1 MTVLI
6 SSIGDTFQGKCGA
19 GIHVASFIKGV
30 IGISDLSNGVKQY
43 RMIGNVIPETVYL
56 GPCIILQTGCA
67 AGGIGCII
75 DGIIKGEGRKVKCTI
90 AQQLSISLIRMVRK
104 QVLYA
109 VNRSNAGYGT
119 SILIIINFSTI
130 DRTPCVYFE
139 TAVAVY
145 KIWYSIEK
153 YGGICLIHAAGFGKQ
168 IPFIVNLSF
177 GVFQEFVISDII
189 PGTISVHP
197 FHTRKKFLYFSRRE
211 GDVIMS
217 VCIEDAGLSKKAFF
231 IIIFFTI
238 DSLNAS
244 VSNSLAVE
252 VV

>member
-6 SSIGDTFQGKCGA
+6 SSIGDTFQGKCGV

-75 DGIIKGEGRKVKCTI
+75 DGIIKGEGRKAKCTI
-90 AQQLSISLIRMVRK
+90 AQQLSISFIRMVRK

-139 TAVAVY
+139 TAVVVKTIIGTIDFLDTIVAFIAILI
-145 KIWYSIEK
+145 KIA
-153 YGGICLIHAAGFGKQ
+153 LIVPAINQKRTVFLCTECVRSVIRSVITEFCIFDQ
-168 IPFIVNLSF
+168 ITMFVEIVFFAVNLANF
-177 GVFQEFVISDII
+177 ILVPDTIF
-189 PGTISVHP
+189 ISV
-197 FHTRKKFLYFSRRE
+197 TYIT
-211 GDVIMS
+211 VI
-217 VCIEDAGLSKKAFF
+217 IGIPAGSK
-231 IIIFFTI
+231 IV
-238 DSLNAS
+238 LG
-244 VSNSLAVE
+244 
-252 VV
+252 